1 MLLGGAPGQQS
12 QADLANMF
20 DDSQLPMVAVP
31 PLPPPVAPLP
41 ILMVPETQ
49 FDVPLASQGGVIP
62 ETQFLTDLAGEYA
75 CNLPST
81 CAAASSG
88 LRSHLATLPLSC
100 TGDGEHDEDN
110 EGGSDATQVI
120 DESVG
125 SNLDPAA
132 DAPGA
137 TQPTPVLQHCG
148 TV

>member
-49 FDVPLASQGGVIP
+49 
-62 ETQFLTDLAGEYA
+62 
-75 CNLPST
+75 LPMV
-81 CAAASSG
+81 
-88 LRSHLATLPLSC
+88 
-100 TGDGEHDEDN
+100 DGS
-110 EGGSDATQVI
+110 SDATQVI
-120 DESVG
+120 DESAAPD
-125 SNLDPAA
+125 LDPAA